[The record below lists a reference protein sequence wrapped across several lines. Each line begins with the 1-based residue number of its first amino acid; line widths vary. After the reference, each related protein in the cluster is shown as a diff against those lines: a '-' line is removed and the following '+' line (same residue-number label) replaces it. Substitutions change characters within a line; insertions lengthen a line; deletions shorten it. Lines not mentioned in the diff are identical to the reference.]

1 MLRGSRLIRS
11 DRTVRSGSENHVSEH
26 SIRQPIIKHI
36 SNIHIIKIQ
45 NTKTRDFFFFNNYLV
60 GSIVLYYSCSMFLF
74 LKVQATIFWIC
85 IFNVEIYLF
94 ILIIT
99 KYDLLVLYIRI
110 VIGVEVYWE
119 KNTINWVCLNDHTN
133 TNASNLIKTS
143 PLNVFGW
150 K

>member
-1 MLRGSRLIRS
+1 
-11 DRTVRSGSENHVSEH
+11 
-26 SIRQPIIKHI
+26 
-36 SNIHIIKIQ
+36 
-45 NTKTRDFFFFNNYLV
+45 
-60 GSIVLYYSCSMFLF
+60 MFLF

-119 KNTINWVCLNDHTN
+119 KITINWVCLDDHTN
-133 TNASNLIKTS
+133 INASNLIKTLQ
-143 PLNVFGW
+143 LNMFGW